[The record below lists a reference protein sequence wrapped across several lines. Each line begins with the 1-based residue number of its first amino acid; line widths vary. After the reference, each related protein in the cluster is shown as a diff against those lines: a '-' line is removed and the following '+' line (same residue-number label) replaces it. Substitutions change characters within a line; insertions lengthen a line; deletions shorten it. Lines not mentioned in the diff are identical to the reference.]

1 MQEGESMAATMRP
14 LEWFEHNAR
23 NQLAYAQEQQAKAL
37 EALKA
42 AYRDELEAR
51 VLLNAVARAKEKGK
65 KEMKV
70 K

>member
-1 MQEGESMAATMRP
+1 MAATMRP